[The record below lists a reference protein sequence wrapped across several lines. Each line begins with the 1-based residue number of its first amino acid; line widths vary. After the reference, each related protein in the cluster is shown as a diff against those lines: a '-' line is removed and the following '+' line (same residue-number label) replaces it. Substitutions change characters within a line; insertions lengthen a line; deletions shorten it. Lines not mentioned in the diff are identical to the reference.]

1 MVPLVANAALLLVT
15 ISLFVATL
23 RLRPKARVPQA
34 QRSAVDD
41 PALK

>member
-1 MVPLVANAALLLVT
+1 MVPLVGNAALLLVT

-34 QRSAVDD
+34 VHANTDE
-41 PALK
+41 PATK

>member
-23 RLRPKARVPQA
+23 RLRPKARAPQA
-34 QRSAVDD
+34 VRVNTDD
-41 PALK
+41 AATK